1 MILIDSHCHI
11 NDEKLLQKSDEI
23 IAEARQAGVG
33 LFIVPA
39 WDFKSSIDA
48 LSLTRKYPGVYAA
61 IGYHPENIEDAHEEA
76 LDDIKELAKDSK
88 VIAIGEI
95 GLDYH
100 WYKNKED
107 QERQKRW
114 FIKQI
119 EIANEL
125 NLPVSIH
132 AREAAKDTL
141 DILRKHP
148 LKAGGVL
155 HCYSGSCETLLEFAK
170 LGLYF
175 GFDGPITYKNSL
187 TPKANVAICPIDRM
201 LSETDSPYLPPEPHR
216 GEENHPAYV
225 KEVVKEMA
233 EIRGTS
239 VEEIAEI
246 ILQNTKRLFHVEP

>member
-1 MILIDSHCHI
+1 MLIDSHCHI

-23 IAEARQAGVG
+23 IAEAREAGVG
-33 LFIVPA
+33 LFIVPG

-48 LSLTRKYPGVYAA
+48 LSLTRKYPDVYAA
-61 IGYHPENIEDAHEEA
+61 IGYHPENIEEAPEEA

-141 DILRKHP
+141 DVLRKHP

-155 HCYSGSCETLLEFAK
+155 HCYSGSPEMLLEFAK

-187 TPKANVAICPIDRM
+187 TPKANVAVCPTDRM
-201 LSETDSPYLPPEPHR
+201 LSETDSPYLPPVPYR
-216 GEENHPAYV
+216 GKENHPAYV

-233 EIRGTS
+233 TIKETS
-239 VEEIAEI
+239 VEKIAEA

>member
-1 MILIDSHCHI
+1 MLIDSHCHI

-23 IAEARQAGVG
+23 IAEAREAGVG
-33 LFIVPA
+33 LFIVPG

-48 LSLTRKYPGVYAA
+48 LSLTRKYPDVYAA
-61 IGYHPENIEDAHEEA
+61 IGYHPENIEEAPEEA

-141 DILRKHP
+141 DVLRKHP

-155 HCYSGSCETLLEFAK
+155 HCYSGSPEMLLEFAK

-187 TPKANVAICPIDRM
+187 TPKANVAVCPTDRM
-201 LSETDSPYLPPEPHR
+201 LSETDSPYLPPVPYR
-216 GEENHPAYV
+216 GKENHPAYV

-233 EIRGTS
+233 AIKETS
-239 VEEIAEI
+239 VEKIAEA